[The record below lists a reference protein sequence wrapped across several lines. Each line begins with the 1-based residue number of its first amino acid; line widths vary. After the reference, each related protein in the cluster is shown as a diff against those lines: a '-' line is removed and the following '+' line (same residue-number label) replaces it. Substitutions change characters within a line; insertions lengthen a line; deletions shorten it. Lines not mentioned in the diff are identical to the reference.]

1 MKKIIILTC
10 ISLLFLSINRQKSE
24 KLIPEESI
32 RFRIIANSNSNEDQL
47 LKMRIVNNIKKE
59 LIHTEQLHSI
69 KETRTYIEKRLPKIE
84 QIVEKTLKDNKSNNT
99 FHINY
104 GKNFFPE
111 KEYKNQKYKSGN
123 YESLVIKLGKAS
135 GENFWCV
142 LFPPLCFTDKEDN
155 IEYKSF
161 IKELIDKYF

>member
-1 MKKIIILTC
+1 M
-10 ISLLFLSINRQKSE
+10 
-24 KLIPEESI
+24 
-32 RFRIIANSNSNEDQL
+32 
-47 LKMRIVNNIKKE
+47 
-59 LIHTEQLHSI
+59 
-69 KETRTYIEKRLPKIE
+69 
-84 QIVEKTLKDNKSNNT
+84 EKTIKDNNSNNT

-123 YESLVIKLGKAS
+123 YESLVIELGKAS

-161 IKELIDKYF
+161 IKEIIDKYF

>member
-104 GKNFFPE
+104 GKNYFPE

>member
-69 KETRTYIEKRLPKIE
+69 KETRTYIEKRLPKIV

>member
-1 MKKIIILTC
+1 MYPKLRAFRAFIFQERERFKSVQQNYIAVINM
-10 ISLLFLSINRQKSE
+10 LSTYE
-24 KLIPEESI
+24 KE
-32 RFRIIANSNSNEDQL
+32 
-47 LKMRIVNNIKKE
+47 IVNN
-59 LIHTEQLHSI
+59 LIPTI
-69 KETRTYIEKRLPKIE
+69 KETTNYDSIEDVRKSI
-84 QIVEKTLKDNKSNNT
+84 KDNISLYTKIVDKTIKESNLNKT

-123 YESLVIKLGKAS
+123 YESLVIELGKAS

-155 IEYKSF
+155 IEYKSI
-161 IKELIDKYF
+161 IKEIIDKYF

>member
-59 LIHTEQLHSI
+59 LIHKEQLHYI
-69 KETRTYIEKRLPKIE
+69 KEKRK
-84 QIVEKTLKDNKSNNT
+84 
-99 FHINY
+99 
-104 GKNFFPE
+104 
-111 KEYKNQKYKSGN
+111 
-123 YESLVIKLGKAS
+123 
-135 GENFWCV
+135 
-142 LFPPLCFTDKEDN
+142 
-155 IEYKSF
+155 
-161 IKELIDKYF
+161 

>member
-111 KEYKNQKYKSGN
+111 KEYKNQIYKSGN
-123 YESLVIKLGKAS
+123 YESLVIELGKAS

-161 IKELIDKYF
+161 IKEIIDKYF

>member
-1 MKKIIILTC
+1 MKKIIILTS
-10 ISLLFLSINRQKSE
+10 IILLFLSINKQQKE
-24 KLIPEESI
+24 KVIPQESI

-47 LKMRIVNNIKKE
+47 LKMRIVNNLKKE

-69 KETRTYIEKRLPKIE
+69 KETRTYIEKKLPKLKK
-84 QIVEKTLKDNKSNNT
+84 IVEKTIIDNNSNNT

-123 YESLVIKLGKAS
+123 YESLVIELGKAS

-155 IEYKSF
+155 IEYKSI
-161 IKELIDKYF
+161 IKEIIDKYF

>member
-1 MKKIIILTC
+1 MKKIIILTS
-10 ISLLFLSINRQKSE
+10 IILLFLSINKQQKE
-24 KLIPEESI
+24 KVIPKESI
-32 RFRIIANSNSNEDQL
+32 RFRIVANSNSDEDQL

-104 GKNFFPE
+104 
-111 KEYKNQKYKSGN
+111 
-123 YESLVIKLGKAS
+123 ESLVIELGKAT

-161 IKELIDKYF
+161 IKEIIDKYF

>member
-1 MKKIIILTC
+1 
-10 ISLLFLSINRQKSE
+10 
-24 KLIPEESI
+24 
-32 RFRIIANSNSNEDQL
+32 
-47 LKMRIVNNIKKE
+47 MRIVNNIKKE

-84 QIVEKTLKDNKSNNT
+84 QTVEKTLKDNKSNNT

-111 KEYKNQKYKSGN
+111 KEYKNQIYKSGN
-123 YESLVIKLGKAS
+123 YESLVIELGKAS

-161 IKELIDKYF
+161 IKEIIDKYF

>member
-1 MKKIIILTC
+1 MKKIIILTS
-10 ISLLFLSINRQKSE
+10 IILLFLSINKQQKE
-24 KLIPEESI
+24 KVIPKESI
-32 RFRIIANSNSNEDQL
+32 RFRIVANSNSDEDQL

-84 QIVEKTLKDNKSNNT
+84 QIVEKTLKDNKSNDT

-111 KEYKNQKYKSGN
+111 KVYKNQIYKSGN
-123 YESLVIKLGKAS
+123 YESLVIELGKAS

-142 LFPPLCFTDKEDN
+142 LFPPLCFIDKEDN

-161 IKELIDKYF
+161 IKEIIDKYF